1 MIVRDF
7 GSRIDGST
15 YSNNDDNNHQ
25 ELITLNIIE
34 MEQYI
39 QGKKSVGDM
48 RGKSDEE
55 EEEEEED
62 DDDIYVVEGNKKK
75 KNVKIIYKISHGKAM
90 GRSNFGC
97 MLTLWKKGSHS
108 KGSPIS
114 RHGMPELVPPP
125 SKSIIPLPVVVGL
138 HDSGRLE
145 GSTHLNHNCGLDA
158 NPKIN

>member
-15 YSNNDDNNHQ
+15 YSSNNDDDNHQ
-25 ELITLNIIE
+25 ELITLNMIE

-62 DDDIYVVEGNKKK
+62 IYVVEGEKKKK
-75 KNVKIIYKISHGKAM
+75 KNV
-90 GRSNFGC
+90 NN
-97 MLTLWKKGSHS
+97 L
-108 KGSPIS
+108 
-114 RHGMPELVPPP
+114 
-125 SKSIIPLPVVVGL
+125 
-138 HDSGRLE
+138 
-145 GSTHLNHNCGLDA
+145 
-158 NPKIN
+158 